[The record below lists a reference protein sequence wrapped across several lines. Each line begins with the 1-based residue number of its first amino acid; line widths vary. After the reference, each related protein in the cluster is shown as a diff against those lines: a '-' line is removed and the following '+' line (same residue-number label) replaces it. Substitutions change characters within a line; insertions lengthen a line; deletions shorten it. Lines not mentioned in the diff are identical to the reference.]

1 VTSGLRARGDV
12 RNHWHRQQSTD
23 NYCNGRMSCLFA
35 PVTRAIRPGEQ
46 WVTIMDAV
54 DSALTAARAQFAIT
68 ISFHI
73 VLAALTI
80 GLANFLMALE
90 ALWLWRGQKI
100 YLDLYRYWLKVFA
113 LNIAVGTASGLIL
126 EYQFGLNWSRL
137 SIQAGNIL
145 GPLMFYEVLA
155 AFFLE
160 AGFLGIMLFGL
171 KKVGPRL
178 HFFATCAVATGSLIS
193 AFWILSANSWMQTPA
208 GYAIGT
214 DGRFIAQDWWAIIFN
229 PSFPYRLA
237 HMTLA
242 VFLGTA
248 TLLAGV
254 SAWQLLRASENPRA
268 RLVYSMSLWAIVV
281 LTPVQIVVGDLHG
294 RHSLEVQPQKV
305 AAIEGSWTRPA
316 HGAGEP
322 LRLFALPDMVERKN
336 HWEVAVPRIGSLY
349 LRHDL
354 TGTIA
359 ALDEFPPQD
368 IPPVPA
374 VFFAF
379 RLMVGLGL
387 LMLGQGVVGLVL
399 RWRKRLHAT
408 RWMLRVC
415 AWMTPAGLLAM
426 LSGWVVTEVGRQPF
440 TVYGLLRT
448 ADSLSSVSR
457 QQVVGATW
465 TILAFYLVIFGV
477 GLWVLLR
484 LLREPP
490 HAGEPGPQPTLADE
504 TGGP

>member
-1 VTSGLRARGDV
+1 
-12 RNHWHRQQSTD
+12 
-23 NYCNGRMSCLFA
+23 
-35 PVTRAIRPGEQ
+35 
-46 WVTIMDAV
+46 MDAV
-54 DSALTAARAQFAIT
+54 DSALMAARAQFAIT

-80 GLANFLMALE
+80 GLASFLMVLE
-90 ALWLWRGQKI
+90 ALWLWRRRKV
-100 YLDLYRYWLKVFA
+100 YLDVYRYWLKVFA
-113 LNIAVGTASGLIL
+113 LNVAVGTASGLIL

-137 SIQAGNIL
+137 STQAGDIL

-160 AGFLGIMLFGL
+160 AGFLGIMLFGR

-178 HFFATCAVATGSLIS
+178 HFFATCAVALGSLIS

-208 GYAIGT
+208 GYAIGS
-214 DGRFIAQDWWAIIFN
+214 DGRFIAEDWWAIIFN
-229 PSFPYRLA
+229 PSFPYRMV

-242 VFLGTA
+242 ALLGTA
-248 TLLAGV
+248 TLVAGV
-254 SAWQLLRASENPRA
+254 SAWQLLQAPKNSRA
-268 RLVYSMSLWAIVV
+268 RLQYSMALWTIVM

-294 RHSLEVQPQKV
+294 QHSLKVQPQKV
-305 AAIEGSWTRPA
+305 AAIEGSWTRPPE
-316 HGAGEP
+316 GAGEP
-322 LRLFALPDMVERKN
+322 LRLFALPDMAERRN
-336 HWEVAVPRIGSLY
+336 HWEVAIPRIGSLY
-349 LRHDL
+349 LTHDL
-354 TGTIA
+354 SGTIA

-379 RLMVGLGL
+379 RIMVGLGV
-387 LMLGQGVVGLVL
+387 LMLVQGLSSLIL
-399 RWRKRLHAT
+399 RWRQRLYVA
-408 RWMLRVC
+408 RWMLSGCVLM
-415 AWMTPAGLLAM
+415 APAGLVAM

-448 ADSLSSVSR
+448 ADCLSSVSR
-457 QQVVGATW
+457 EQVVGSTW
-465 TILAFYLVIFGV
+465 TILSFYLVIFGV

-490 HAGEPGPQPTLADE
+490 HEDEPGPQPTLADE
-504 TGGP
+504 TGKS

>member
-1 VTSGLRARGDV
+1 
-12 RNHWHRQQSTD
+12 
-23 NYCNGRMSCLFA
+23 
-35 PVTRAIRPGEQ
+35 
-46 WVTIMDAV
+46 MDAFE
-54 DSALTAARAQFAIT
+54 SALIAARAQFAIT

-80 GLANFLMALE
+80 GLANFLMVLE
-90 ALWLWRGQKI
+90 GLWLWHGRKI
-100 YLDLYRYWLKVFA
+100 YLDVYLYWLKVFA
-113 LNIAVGTASGLIL
+113 LNVAVGTASGLIL

-137 SIQAGNIL
+137 STQAGDIL

-178 HFFATCAVATGSLIS
+178 HFFATCAVAIGSLIS
-193 AFWILSANSWMQTPA
+193 AFWILSANSWMQTPT

-214 DGRFIAQDWWAIIFN
+214 DGRFIAEDWWAIIFN

-242 VFLGTA
+242 AFLGTA
-248 TLLAGV
+248 TLVAGI
-254 SAWQLLRASENPRA
+254 SAWQLLRQPQNPRA
-268 RLVYSMSLWAIVV
+268 RLQFSMALWMIVV
-281 LTPVQIVVGDLHG
+281 LSPLQIVVGDLHG
-294 RHSLEVQPQKV
+294 QHSLKVQPLKV
-305 AAIEGSWTRPA
+305 AAIEGTWTRPPD
-316 HGAGEP
+316 GAGEP
-322 LRLFALPDMVERKN
+322 LRLFAIPDMAERRN
-336 HWEVAVPRIGSLY
+336 HWEVAIPRVGSLY

-359 ALDEFPPQD
+359 ALDEFPPENL
-368 IPPVPA
+368 PPVPI

-379 RLMVGLGL
+379 RFMVGLGL
-387 LMLGQGVVGLVL
+387 LMVGQGLTSLVL
-399 RWRKRLHAT
+399 RWRHRVYIA
-408 RWMLRVC
+408 RWMLRGCVLM
-415 AWMTPAGLLAM
+415 APAGFLAM
-426 LSGWVVTEVGRQPF
+426 LCGWVVTEVGRQPF

-457 QQVVGATW
+457 QQVIGSTW
-465 TILAFYLVIFGV
+465 TILVFYLVTFGI

-484 LLREPP
+484 ITSEPP
-490 HAGEPGPQPTLADE
+490 GKDEAGPQPTLAEE
-504 TGGP
+504 TGHS

>member
-1 VTSGLRARGDV
+1 
-12 RNHWHRQQSTD
+12 
-23 NYCNGRMSCLFA
+23 
-35 PVTRAIRPGEQ
+35 
-46 WVTIMDAV
+46 MDAL
-54 DSALTAARAQFAIT
+54 DSALMAARVQFAIT

-80 GLANFLMALE
+80 GLSNFLLVLE
-90 ALWLWRGQKI
+90 AQWLWRGRQI
-100 YLDLYRYWLKVFA
+100 YLDVYRYWLKVFA
-113 LNIAVGTASGLIL
+113 LTVAVGTASGLIL

-137 SIQAGNIL
+137 STRAGDIL

-160 AGFLGIMLFGL
+160 AGFLGIMLFGM
-171 KKVGPRL
+171 KKVGPRI
-178 HFFATCAVATGSLIS
+178 HFFATCAVAVGSLMS

-208 GYAIGT
+208 GYSIDAE
-214 DGRFIAQDWWAIIFN
+214 GRFIAENWWAIIFN

-242 VFLGTA
+242 AFLGSA
-248 TLLAGV
+248 TLVAGI
-254 SAWQLLRASENPRA
+254 SAWQLLRAPENPRA
-268 RLVYSMSLWAIVV
+268 RLVYSMALWTIA
-281 LTPVQIVVGDLHG
+281 LLMPVQIVVGDLHG
-294 RHSLEVQPQKV
+294 QHSLIVQPQKV
-305 AAIEGSWTRPA
+305 AAIEGSWTRPPE
-316 HGAGEP
+316 GAGEP
-322 LRLFALPDMVERKN
+322 LRLFALPDMTERRN
-336 HWEVAVPRIGSLY
+336 HWEVAIPRLGSLY

-354 TGTIA
+354 SGTIA

-379 RLMVGLGL
+379 RIMVGLGL
-387 LMLGQGVVGLVL
+387 LMLGQGLASLVL
-399 RWRKRLHAT
+399 RWRKRLYAA

-415 AWMTPAGLLAM
+415 VLMAPAGFLAM

-465 TILAFYLVIFGV
+465 TILAFYGVTFGV

-490 HAGEPGPQPTLADE
+490 HEDEPGPQPTLADE
-504 TGGP
+504 TGKP

>member
-1 VTSGLRARGDV
+1 
-12 RNHWHRQQSTD
+12 
-23 NYCNGRMSCLFA
+23 
-35 PVTRAIRPGEQ
+35 
-46 WVTIMDAV
+46 MDAV
-54 DSALTAARAQFAIT
+54 DSALMAARAQFAIT

-80 GLANFLMALE
+80 GLASFLMVLE
-90 ALWLWRGQKI
+90 ALWLWRRRKV
-100 YLDLYRYWLKVFA
+100 YLDVYRYWLKVFA
-113 LNIAVGTASGLIL
+113 LNVAVGTASGLIL

-137 SIQAGNIL
+137 STQAGDIL

-160 AGFLGIMLFGL
+160 AGFLGIMLFGR

-178 HFFATCAVATGSLIS
+178 HFFATCAVALGSLIS

-208 GYAIGT
+208 GYAIGS
-214 DGRFIAQDWWAIIFN
+214 DGRFIAEDWWAIIFN
-229 PSFPYRLA
+229 PSFPYRMV

-242 VFLGTA
+242 ALLGTA
-248 TLLAGV
+248 TLVAGV
-254 SAWQLLRASENPRA
+254 SAWQLLQAPKNSRA
-268 RLVYSMSLWAIVV
+268 RLQYSMALWTIVM

-294 RHSLEVQPQKV
+294 QHSLKVQPQKV
-305 AAIEGSWTRPA
+305 AAIEGSWTRPPE
-316 HGAGEP
+316 GAGEP
-322 LRLFALPDMVERKN
+322 LRLFALPDMAERRN
-336 HWEVAVPRIGSLY
+336 HWEVAIPRIGSLY
-349 LRHDL
+349 LTHDL
-354 TGTIA
+354 SGTIA

-379 RLMVGLGL
+379 RIMVGLGV
-387 LMLGQGVVGLVL
+387 LMFAQGLSSLVL
-399 RWRKRLHAT
+399 RWRQSLYAA
-408 RWMLRVC
+408 RWMLRGCVLM
-415 AWMTPAGLLAM
+415 APAGLVAM

-457 QQVVGATW
+457 EQVVGSTW
-465 TILAFYLVIFGV
+465 TILSFYLVIFGV

-490 HAGEPGPQPTLADE
+490 HEDEPGPQPTLADE
-504 TGGP
+504 TGKS